1 MLEKERKFI
10 LKELPTEGNIT
21 KIKHIK
27 QAYLFLD
34 GPNHLRVRIQ
44 NKEAFLTYKSI
55 ISDSIKK
62 EYEYQIPLDDALEL
76 YEMTKMRLE
85 KIRYSTTFNGNVVDM
100 DVYPDGRMIV
110 EIEYEDE
117 LTELP
122 DYCGEEVTG
131 KREWS
136 NIQMAIDNAT
146 NL

>member
-10 LKELPTEGNIT
+10 LKELPEEGAVDC
-21 KIKHIK
+21 IKHIK

-44 NKEAFLTYKSI
+44 NDEAFLTYKSI
-55 ISDSIKK
+55 VSDFIKK
-62 EYEYQIPLDDALEL
+62 EYEYQIPMSDALEL
-76 YEMTKMRLE
+76 YEMTKIRVE
-85 KIRYSTTFNGNVVDM
+85 KVRYSTTFKGNVVDM
-100 DVYPDGRMIV
+100 DVYKDGRMVV

-117 LTELP
+117 LDELP

-136 NIQMAIDNAT
+136 NIQMALDNAKQ
-146 NL
+146 

>member
-10 LKELPTEGNIT
+10 LKELPKEGAVDC
-21 KIKHIK
+21 IKHIK

-44 NKEAFLTYKSI
+44 NDEAFLTYKSI
-55 ISDSIKK
+55 VSDFIKK
-62 EYEYQIPLDDALEL
+62 EYEYQIPMSDALEL
-76 YEMTKMRLE
+76 YEMTKIRVE
-85 KIRYSTTFNGNVVDM
+85 KVRYSTTFKGNVVDM
-100 DVYPDGRMIV
+100 DVYKDGRMVV

-117 LTELP
+117 LDELP

-136 NIQMAIDNAT
+136 NIQMALDNAKQ
-146 NL
+146 

>member
-10 LKELPTEGNIT
+10 LKELPKEGAVDC
-21 KIKHIK
+21 IKHIK

-44 NKEAFLTYKSI
+44 NDEAFLTYKSI
-55 ISDSIKK
+55 VSDFIKK
-62 EYEYQIPLDDALEL
+62 EYEYQIPMSDALEL
-76 YEMTKMRLE
+76 YEMTKIRVE
-85 KIRYSTTFNGNVVDM
+85 KVRYSTTFNGNVVDM
-100 DVYPDGRMIV
+100 DVYKDGRMVV

-117 LTELP
+117 LDELP

-136 NIQMAIDNAT
+136 NIQMALDNAKQ
-146 NL
+146 

>member
-10 LKELPTEGNIT
+10 LKELPKEGAVDC
-21 KIKHIK
+21 IKNIK

-44 NKEAFLTYKSI
+44 NDEAFLTYKSI
-55 ISDSIKK
+55 VSDFIKK
-62 EYEYQIPLDDALEL
+62 EYEYQIPMSDALEL
-76 YEMTKMRLE
+76 YEMTKIRVE
-85 KIRYSTTFNGNVVDM
+85 KVRYSTKFNGNVVDM
-100 DVYPDGRMIV
+100 DVYKDGRMVV

-117 LTELP
+117 LDELP

-136 NIQMAIDNAT
+136 NIQMALDNAKQ
-146 NL
+146 

>member
-10 LKELPTEGNIT
+10 LKELPKEGAVDC
-21 KIKHIK
+21 IKHIK

-44 NKEAFLTYKSI
+44 NDEAFLTYKSI
-55 ISDSIKK
+55 VSDFIKK
-62 EYEYQIPLDDALEL
+62 EYEYQIPMSDALEL
-76 YEMTKMRLE
+76 YEMTKIRVE
-85 KIRYSTTFNGNVVDM
+85 KVRYSTKFKGNVVDM
-100 DVYPDGRMIV
+100 DVYKDGRMVV

-117 LTELP
+117 LDELP

-136 NIQMAIDNAT
+136 NIQMALDNAKQ
-146 NL
+146 

>member
-10 LKELPTEGNIT
+10 LKELPKEGAVDC
-21 KIKHIK
+21 IKHIK

-44 NKEAFLTYKSI
+44 NDEAFLTYKSI
-55 ISDSIKK
+55 ISDLIKK
-62 EYEYQIPLDDALEL
+62 EYEYQIPMSDALEL
-76 YEMTKMRLE
+76 YEMTKIRVE
-85 KIRYSTTFNGNVVDM
+85 KVRYSTTFKGNVVDM
-100 DVYPDGRMIV
+100 DVYKDGRMVV

-117 LTELP
+117 LDELP

-136 NIQMAIDNAT
+136 NIQMALDNAKQ
-146 NL
+146 

>member
-10 LKELPTEGNIT
+10 LKELPEEGAVES
-21 KIKHIK
+21 IKLIK

-44 NKEAFLTYKSI
+44 NDEAFLTYKSI
-55 ISDSIKK
+55 VSDFIKK
-62 EYEYQIPLDDALEL
+62 EYEYQIPMSDALEL
-76 YEMTKMRLE
+76 YEMTKIRVE
-85 KIRYSTTFNGNVVDM
+85 KVRYSTKFKGNVVDM
-100 DVYPDGRMIV
+100 DVYKDGRMVV

-117 LTELP
+117 LDELP

-136 NIQMAIDNAT
+136 NIQMALDNAKQ
-146 NL
+146 

>member
-10 LKELPTEGNIT
+10 LKELPKEGAVDC
-21 KIKHIK
+21 IKHIK

-44 NKEAFLTYKSI
+44 NDEAFLTYKSI
-55 ISDSIKK
+55 VSDFIKK
-62 EYEYQIPLDDALEL
+62 EYEYQIPMSDALEL
-76 YEMTKMRLE
+76 YGMTKIRVE
-85 KIRYSTTFNGNVVDM
+85 KVRYSTTFNGNVVDM
-100 DVYPDGRMIV
+100 DVYKDGRMVV

-117 LTELP
+117 LDELP

-136 NIQMAIDNAT
+136 NIQMALDNAKQ
-146 NL
+146 